1 MIAGMLMSTLTADA
15 ARKYLENKIVECNTG
30 LLNQKKLEQ
39 QEFNNYKKKNPN
51 AELEKFFSSNKNTI
65 LSNQAFLEIAK
76 SILDDLKLG
85 ASVNQVMQN
94 LLQQAT
100 SIDKIRNDELANHEL
115 ILGKPN
121 QALIKTISE
130 TQKNKQKVLVV
141 VGKAHVCKIKPYVP
155 ERQKIV
161 QQFFKELDK
170 FADKNPYSVLAC
182 PGNDLN
188 NPQARKRRK

>member
-1 MIAGMLMSTLTADA
+1 MKKLLLLMLLLFSITPVYAANDINVELYVLNLGKFDVATGAFTADF
-15 ARKYLENKIVECNTG
+15 YLDMYCKDGCDTG
-30 LLNQKKLEQ
+30 DF
-39 QEFNNYKKKNPN
+39 EFMN
-51 AELEKFFSSNKNTI
+51 
-65 LSNQAFLEIAK
+65 
-76 SILDDLKLG
+76 G
-85 ASVNQVMQN
+85 R
-94 LLQQAT
+94 AT

-141 VGKAHVCKIKPYVP
+141 AGKAHVCKIKPYVP